1 MRMTAAVR
9 MVSVAAVVA
18 AFTVWAGAAPGADAA
33 DTGAPDATI
42 QFNEASAG
50 VGVGYMWGSGVLTY
64 KGKTHPFKV
73 SGLTAGELG
82 GQKVTARGEVYHL
95 NKLEDF
101 NGLYT
106 STGAGATAGGGF
118 DVEAMR
124 NGNGVEIKVVST
136 TQGLDIK
143 AAISGIK
150 FTLE

>member
-1 MRMTAAVR
+1 MRITAR
-9 MVSVAAVVA
+9 GRLLGVVA
-18 AFTVWAGAAPGADAA
+18 LVSLLSLWTGAAPGAD
-33 DTGAPDATI
+33 DSGKPDATI
-42 QFNEASAG
+42 EFEAASAA
-50 VGVGYMWGSGVLTY
+50 VGIGYSWGKGVLHY
-64 KGKTHPFKV
+64 KGKSHPFKV

-82 GQKVTARGEVYHL
+82 GTKVNARGEVYHL

-101 NGLYT
+101 SGLYT
-106 STGAGATAGGGF
+106 SSGAGATAAGGF

-124 NGNGVEIKVVST
+124 SGKGVEIKVVST